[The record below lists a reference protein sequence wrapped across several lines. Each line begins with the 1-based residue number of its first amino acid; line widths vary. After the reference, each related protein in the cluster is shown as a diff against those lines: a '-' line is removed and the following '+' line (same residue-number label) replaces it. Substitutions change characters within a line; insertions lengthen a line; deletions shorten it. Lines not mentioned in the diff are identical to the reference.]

1 MRSCGIDI
9 LVKIDFAELQ
19 QEVLEV
25 ISIMLGKRE
34 ILADDLQIIE
44 NALALWVATL
54 IKNPTL
60 ISRFYTFTR
69 DMSGVPAHLLGST
82 IKNATDFIAHGLH
95 TFKNTKIRDEFASSI
110 LCICQ
115 KVKPAEG
122 TRPVLYFLE

>member
-9 LVKIDFAELQ
+9 LDKIDFSELQ
-19 QEVLEV
+19 KEVLEV

-34 ILADDLQIIE
+34 ILADDLLIIE

-60 ISRFYTFTR
+60 INRFYSFTR
-69 DMSGVPAHLLGST
+69 DVSRVPSHLLSST
-82 IKNATDFIAHGLH
+82 VSNATDFIAHGLH

-110 LCICQ
+110 LCISQ
-115 KVKPAEG
+115 KVKPSEG
-122 TRPVLYFLE
+122 RKPVLYFL